1 MTYPKNKSRL
11 VQVQKADKS
20 GPAVAAR
27 APDLDRTDIG
37 GWSRCVAEN
46 NHGIQYSFPAA
57 VWPGAVQVAT
67 LCVVERY
74 RNRIG
79 NRCRTTPPTLP
90 RAGVS
95 RMTR

>member
-1 MTYPKNKSRL
+1 M
-11 VQVQKADKS
+11 ADKS

-67 LCVVERY
+67 LCVVDGIETASAT
-74 RNRIG
+74 G
-79 NRCRTTPPTLP
+79 VEQHLP
-90 RAGVS
+90 LCHVQEYLV
-95 RMTR
+95 